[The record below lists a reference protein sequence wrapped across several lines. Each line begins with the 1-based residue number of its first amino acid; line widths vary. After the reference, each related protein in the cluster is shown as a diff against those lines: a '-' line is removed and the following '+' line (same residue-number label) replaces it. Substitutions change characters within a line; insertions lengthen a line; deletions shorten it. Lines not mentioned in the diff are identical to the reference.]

1 MLQGMPGFSL
11 LPARRI
17 ACLRLHGFSSRSRF
31 PLTNKP
37 MRRPYRRRQGA
48 GQGAPQTS
56 ADRSWRQLVSHRRL
70 LARTMG
76 FPQFRKFIASHY
88 EVMVVDIGRFDRNLD
103 ILAQYGIRDRM
114 EGVPTVLIVD
124 PRSMTPP
131 ALADW
136 TK

>member
-1 MLQGMPGFSL
+1 M
-11 LPARRI
+11 
-17 ACLRLHGFSSRSRF
+17 
-31 PLTNKP
+31 
-37 MRRPYRRRQGA
+37 
-48 GQGAPQTS
+48 
-56 ADRSWRQLVSHRRL
+56 SHCRL
-70 LARTMG
+70 LARTME
-76 FPQFRKFIASHY
+76 FPQLRKFIASPY
-88 EVMVVDIGRFDRNLD
+88 EVVVVDIGRFDRNLY

>member
-1 MLQGMPGFSL
+1 M
-11 LPARRI
+11 
-17 ACLRLHGFSSRSRF
+17 
-31 PLTNKP
+31 
-37 MRRPYRRRQGA
+37 
-48 GQGAPQTS
+48 
-56 ADRSWRQLVSHRRL
+56 SHRRL

-88 EVMVVDIGRFDRNLD
+88 EVVVVDIGRFDRNLD